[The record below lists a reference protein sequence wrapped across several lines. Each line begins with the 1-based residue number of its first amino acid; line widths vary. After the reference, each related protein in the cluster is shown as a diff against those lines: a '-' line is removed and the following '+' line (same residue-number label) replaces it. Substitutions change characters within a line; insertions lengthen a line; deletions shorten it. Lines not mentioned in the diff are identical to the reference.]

1 MLQIQASRKVKGVCT
16 LLGLL
21 AATHAW
27 AFDAKGVKL
36 GDRERDVRRAFQ
48 SAHCKALEWTSRAAD
63 RRCDDAKVPIAG
75 TTVRAT
81 FYIKNDVVQAFD
93 LRFHSR
99 DAEQVAKFLRTRWGE
114 PVSETKD
121 SDADKGGRTVYKVL
135 WEKERERALLVSQS
149 QSRRASVLASRGNF
163 EEEIYK
169 ISPDRR

>member
-1 MLQIQASRKVKGVCT
+1 MKALWGLS
-16 LLGLL
+16 LLFVMESAL
-21 AATHAW
+21 
-27 AFDAKGVKL
+27 AFDANGVKI
-36 GDRERDVRRAFQ
+36 GDREGDVRRTFQ

-75 TTVRAT
+75 TTVRVT

-99 DAEQVAKFLRTRWGE
+99 DAEQVAKYLKTRWGE
-114 PVSETKD
+114 PVSESRENAGD
-121 SDADKGGRTVYKVL
+121 RGSRSVYKVL
-135 WEKERERALLVSQS
+135 WEKNRDRAVLVSQS

-169 ISPDRR
+169 VMPDRR

>member
-1 MLQIQASRKVKGVCT
+1 MKALCALGA
-16 LLGLL
+16 LLVMQS
-21 AATHAW
+21 AF

-63 RRCDDAKVPIAG
+63 RRCDDAKVSIAG

-81 FYIKNDVVQAFD
+81 FYLKNDIVQAFD

-99 DAEQVAKFLRTRWGE
+99 DAEQVAKHFRARWGE
-114 PVSETKD
+114 PVSEAKE
-121 SDADKGGRTVYKVL
+121 SDPDKGGRSVYKVL
-135 WEKERERALLVSQS
+135 WEKDRDRALLVSQS
-149 QSRRASVLASRGNF
+149 QSRRASLLASRGNF

-169 ISPDRR
+169 VGPDKR

>member
-1 MLQIQASRKVKGVCT
+1 MKALWGLS
-16 LLGLL
+16 LLFVMESAL
-21 AATHAW
+21 
-27 AFDAKGVKL
+27 AFDANGVKI
-36 GDRERDVRRAFQ
+36 GDRERDVRRTFQ

-99 DAEQVAKFLRTRWGE
+99 DAEQVAKYLKARWGE
-114 PVSETKD
+114 PVSETKE
-121 SDADKGGRTVYKVL
+121 SPADKGGRSVYKVL
-135 WEKERERALLVSQS
+135 WEKGRDRAVLVSQS
-149 QSRRASVLASRGNF
+149 QSRRASVLASRGDF

-169 ISPDRR
+169 VAPDRR